1 MKIIDA
7 LRYASHNSDS
17 MSSNVAAI
25 LSGFARRI
33 AGVSTSD
40 STETQLDGK
49 SIGDGI
55 EAIDPLWKIDLRSL
69 QPILDN
75 NEFSTAIPITMD
87 SIKSTL
93 SSQIY
98 IDQIREYFAHYPK
111 MSLMAAECRA
121 FIYAL
126 VRMSRPQVVAEIGT
140 YFAGTAEV
148 FARALWENGHGVLYT
163 TDPFGADRGPAIIRQ
178 WPEALQEFVRFSADD
193 SMMFLSKL
201 ARSKTMLDV
210 ILIDG
215 NHEYEFAS
223 FDLAF
228 AAKMMRAGGVI
239 IMDNAEQTGP
249 FEAARQF
256 LAENPD
262 WRELGTCTSEFKPST
277 PFAMPRCSIPET
289 SFVVLQAPFCF
300 TLGPRLRSWG
310 DEVVAS
316 EAQSPGFVLECAPQC
331 CRGHLHF
338 QLVYRGFAENGRTA
352 EELKQQG
359 SVLIELDGAAC
370 TVEHQFERP
379 LVSDVFARFFPNC
392 HHTFELEVLWEA
404 APGSGPLTLAAKPRP
419 KRG

>member
-1 MKIIDA
+1 
-7 LRYASHNSDS
+7 
-17 MSSNVAAI
+17 
-25 LSGFARRI
+25 
-33 AGVSTSD
+33 
-40 STETQLDGK
+40 
-49 SIGDGI
+49 
-55 EAIDPLWKIDLRSL
+55 
-69 QPILDN
+69 
-75 NEFSTAIPITMD
+75 MD
-87 SIKSTL
+87 SIKSVL
-93 SSQIY
+93 SSQTY
-98 IDQIREYFAHYPK
+98 IDQIRGYFADYPK
-111 MSLMAAECRA
+111 MSLMAVECRA

-163 TDPFGADRGPAIIRQ
+163 TDPYGADRGPAIIGQ
-178 WPEALQEFVRFSADD
+178 WPEPLQGFVRFSADD

-262 WRELGTCTSEFKPST
+262 WRELGICISEFKPST
-277 PFAMPRCSIPET
+277 PFAMPRCSIPGT
-289 SFVVLQAPFCF
+289 SFVVLQAPVCF
-300 TLGPRLRSWG
+300 RVGPRLRSWG

-316 EAQSPGFVLECAPQC
+316 EAQSPGFVLECAAQR
-331 CRGHLHF
+331 CRGRLHF
-338 QLVYRGFAENGRTA
+338 QMVYRGFAENGRTA

-359 SVLIELDGAAC
+359 SVAIELDGTAC
-370 TVEHQFERP
+370 AVEHQFERP